1 MDCLPKDKPEMQ
13 TAAFPADARRIL
25 IIKHGAFGD
34 VIQAEGALRDIRT
47 NHPDAH
53 IAVLT
58 MPAYRG
64 LLARSPFIDEVI
76 VDNRAPRWRLDA
88 MWELRTLLRA
98 RNFDM
103 IYDLQNSSRTAFYFR
118 WMLRDRRWSG
128 TARGCSHP
136 HRAKDPKKI
145 RTLDRL
151 AGQLADAGLKVER
164 TPTPDV
170 SWLAD
175 DVTALLAKAGARK
188 PYIVLVPGCSARHP
202 EKRWP
207 HYDKLAMALIAEGH
221 QVVLAPGPDEME
233 LAKTIP
239 GIKLT
244 DTHGLLNWHE
254 LAGVFKNAAFVVGN
268 DTGPSHLAA
277 HIGAPGLALFGSYS
291 PAERTGIARANFGVI
306 EVADLAALDV
316 ETVHREMMRR
326 LSRHPRS
333 A

>member
-1 MDCLPKDKPEMQ
+1 MQ
-13 TAAFPADARRIL
+13 TATFPADAKRVL
-25 IIKHGAFGD
+25 VIKHGAFGD
-34 VIQAEGALRDIRT
+34 VIQAEGALRDIRAA
-47 NHPDAH
+47 HPHAC

-64 LLARSPFIDEVI
+64 LIARSPFIDEII
-76 VDNRAPRWRLDA
+76 VDERAPRWRLDA
-88 MWELRTLLRA
+88 MWALRRTLRD
-98 RNFDM
+98 RDFDM

-118 WMLRDRRWSG
+118 WMLSDRRWSG
-128 TARGCSHP
+128 TAKGCSHP

-151 AGQLADAGLKVER
+151 AGQLADAGLEIRHTLK
-164 TPTPDV
+164 PDV

-175 DVTALLAKAGARK
+175 DVSALLDKAGARK

-207 HYDKLAMALIAEGH
+207 HYDKLAAALIADGYEI
-221 QVVLAPGPDEME
+221 VLAPGPDEME
-233 LAKTIP
+233 LAKSIP

-244 DTHGLLNWHE
+244 DTHGLLSWYE
-254 LAGVFKNAAFVVGN
+254 LAGVFKGASFVVGN

-291 PAERTGIARANFGVI
+291 PAERTGIARENFGVI
-306 EVADLAALDV
+306 EVEDLAALNV
-316 ETVHREMMRR
+316 ERVLTEVKRA
-326 LSRHPRS
+326 LSAHS
-333 A
+333 NSV

>member
-1 MDCLPKDKPEMQ
+1 MP

-34 VIQAEGALRDIRT
+34 VIQAEGALRDIRA

-64 LLARSPFIDEVI
+64 LLARSPLIDEVI
-76 VDNRAPRWRLDA
+76 VDPRAPRWRLDA
-88 MWELRTLLRA
+88 MWRLRRQLRA

-103 IYDLQNSSRTAFYFR
+103 IYDLQNSARTAFYYR
-118 WMLRDRRWSG
+118 WMLNDRRWSG
-128 TARGCSHP
+128 TAKGCSHP

-151 AGQLADAGLKVER
+151 AGQLADAGLTIEH

-175 DVTALLAKAGARK
+175 DVTALLEKAGARK

-207 HYDKLAMALIAEGH
+207 HYDRLAEALIADGH

-244 DTHGLLNWHE
+244 DTHGLLSWYE
-254 LAGVFKNAAFVVGN
+254 LAGVFRNAAFVVGN
-268 DTGPSHLAA
+268 DTGPSHLAS

-306 EVADLAALDV
+306 EVGELAALPV
-316 ETVHREMMRR
+316 ERVLAEVKRG
-326 LSRHPRS
+326 LSAHS
-333 A
+333 NSV